1 MKKLVVLLNCK
12 KFVSWRWQELKTF
25 PQLKKLKDSDKRKIL
40 TTTNKFLSKDRFLNL
55 FIRLKKQK
63 HQKIQPLP
71 PRLLFKLLRAKEEML
86 KKNFKENLTEEECKN

>member
-1 MKKLVVLLNCK
+1 MKKLVVSLNCK

-25 PQLKKLKDSDKRKIL
+25 PQLKKSKGSDKRKIL

-55 FIRLKKQK
+55 YIKLKKQK
-63 HQKIQPLP
+63 HQKMQLLPL
-71 PRLLFKLLRAKEEML
+71 RLPFKLLRAKEEML